1 MTIDLVGISLNH
13 LVQMN
18 SIECIEYVIKY
29 SYSMD
34 SAIKRQCCHTLVTFV
49 TLCCVD
55 IQSLRYL
62 IVLNIIKTMTELLMD
77 YKYLE
82 KSEIISLIHAFLMLL
97 EKSEF
102 DSRIGEYIEEE
113 IAVFE
118 TILFDSAT
126 PTKICKKIQW
136 LLTTYFEL

>member
-1 MTIDLVGISLNH
+1 
-13 LVQMN
+13 
-18 SIECIEYVIKY
+18 
-29 SYSMD
+29 
-34 SAIKRQCCHTLVTFV
+34 
-49 TLCCVD
+49 
-55 IQSLRYL
+55 
-62 IVLNIIKTMTELLMD
+62 MTELLMD

-82 KSEIISLIHAFLMLL
+82 KSEIIALIDAFLMLL

-113 IAVFE
+113 ISVFE